1 MPLQRRLPKRGF
13 TSRSRMIYQ
22 VVNVGDLS
30 RCTGIRTITPQVLVD
45 CGLIRKATLPVKI
58 LSAGILTQAIEVQAQ
73 AFSLAAAE
81 KIRQAGG
88 KVIVQP

>member
-13 TSRSRMIYQ
+13 KSRSHRDYQ

-30 RCTGIRTITPQVLVD
+30 RCIVVGKITPQVLAEQ
-45 CGLIRKATLPVKI
+45 GLIRKASLPVKI
-58 LSAGILTQAIEVQAQ
+58 LGDGDLTKVIEVQAQ
-73 AFSLAAAE
+73 AFSATATE

-88 KVIVQP
+88 KGIIQA

>member
-1 MPLQRRLPKRGF
+1 
-13 TSRSRMIYQ
+13 MIFQ

-30 RCTGIRTITPQVLVD
+30 RCTGIRAITPQVLVD
-45 CGLIRKATLPVKI
+45 CGLIRKATRPVKI
-58 LSAGILTQAIEVQAQ
+58 LSAGTLNEAVEVQAQ
-73 AFSLAAAE
+73 AFSRAAAE

>member
-1 MPLQRRLPKRGF
+1 
-13 TSRSRMIYQ
+13 MIYQ

-30 RCTGIRTITPQVLVD
+30 RCTGIQTITPQVLED

-58 LSAGILTQAIEVQAQ
+58 LSAGPLIQAIEVQAQ